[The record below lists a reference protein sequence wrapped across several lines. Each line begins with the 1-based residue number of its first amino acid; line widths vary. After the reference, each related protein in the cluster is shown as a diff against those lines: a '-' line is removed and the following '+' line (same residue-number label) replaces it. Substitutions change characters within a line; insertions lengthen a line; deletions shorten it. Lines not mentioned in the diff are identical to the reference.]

1 MPGEES
7 DDIDGTVSV
16 SVRHTKTLNSALL
29 YQPRRVGQNQ
39 IDRSDQIKLDLLSSL
54 ERALLRD
61 LECLVRS
68 QKH

>member
-29 YQPRRVGQNQ
+29 YRPRRVGQNQ
-39 IDRSDQIKLDLLSSL
+39 IDRSDQIRSSW
-54 ERALLRD
+54 
-61 LECLVRS
+61 VY
-68 QKH
+68 